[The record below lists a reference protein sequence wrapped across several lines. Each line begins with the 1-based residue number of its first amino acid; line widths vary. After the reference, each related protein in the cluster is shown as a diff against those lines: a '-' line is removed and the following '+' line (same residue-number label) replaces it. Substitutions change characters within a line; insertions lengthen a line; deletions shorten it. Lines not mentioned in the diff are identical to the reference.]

1 MNIEIQFTGFP
12 LLFDIYQEGF
22 HSYAFSGSTLCEL
35 IEDLVERF
43 GDRVRE
49 SIYDPRT
56 QTLDPT
62 IQIVLNKEEYVNYDL
77 YFRKIEEGDQVT
89 FLKLLAGG

>member
-12 LLFDIYQEGF
+12 LLFDIFQDGLHNYV
-22 HSYAFSGSTLCEL
+22 FSGSTLSEL

-49 SIYDPRT
+49 SIYDPQT